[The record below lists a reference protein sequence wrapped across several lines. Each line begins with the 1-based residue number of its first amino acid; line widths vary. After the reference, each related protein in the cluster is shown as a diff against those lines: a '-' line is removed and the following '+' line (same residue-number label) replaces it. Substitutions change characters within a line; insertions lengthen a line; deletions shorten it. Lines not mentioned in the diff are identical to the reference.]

1 MAADLKSAL
10 QSLNTVSYT
19 HLAIFYNTRFA
30 NSGYE
35 QTVLN
40 AANFGDDADT
50 IAAISGTIA
59 GARHLSL
66 IHILT
71 PLLTPHNLILHLPK
85 RK

>member
-1 MAADLKSAL
+1 LRWYLRYTGREFAKFNGDDFSVVPAVSA
-10 QSLNTVSYT
+10 
-19 HLAIFYNTRFA
+19 AIFYNTRFA

-59 GARHLSL
+59 GARHGVDG
-66 IHILT
+66 
-71 PLLTPHNLILHLPK
+71 ILHHG
-85 RK
+85 